1 MQAMKRRAW
10 RSGYLQATAAVAVTT
25 TVCLLLRRQ
34 LGTIDVAMIQLLG
47 VVAVSA
53 AYRRGPAVLASLLSI
68 AAFDFLFV
76 PPYYRFSVHDSAYY
90 LTFAVMLIVALT
102 MSHLTTRIREHGEQ
116 AVERERRTAELYALD
131 RELAGA
137 ADAPALIA
145 AAEYQ
150 IGRVAG
156 GVARVLLDSGGGE
169 LPFPGR
175 SDGVFESAAVRV
187 AATWAMERREP
198 AGWSTASCG

>member
-53 AYRRGPAVLASLLSI
+53 AYRRGPALLASILSI

-90 LTFAVMLIVALT
+90 LTFAVMLLVAIT
-102 MSHLTTRIREHGEQ
+102 MSRLTARIREQGES
-116 AVERERRTAELYALD
+116 AAERERRTALLYAMD
-131 RELAGA
+131 RELAEA
-137 ADAPALIA
+137 SDLAALIA
-145 AAEYQ
+145 SAEGHLSRTARGEAWIQLYES
-150 IGRVAG
+150 GRP
-156 GVARVLLDSGGGE
+156 LEFPPGGG
-169 LPFPGR
+169 PG
-175 SDGVFESAAVRV
+175 SVFDSAAVRV
-187 AATWAMERREP
+187 AATWAMERQEP
-198 AGWSTASCG
+198 AGWSTTS